1 MTAPTDALTFD
12 ETTEITWA
20 ELVAASGWPEG
31 ELSELVSYGVITP
44 RDATSTQW
52 TFEART
58 LVVAR
63 TAWRLRCDFELDPYA
78 VSVCLGFVE
87 RIHSLEDEVRRLKAQ
102 LG

>member
-1 MTAPTDALTFD
+1 MTDPADALPFD
-12 ETTEITWA
+12 ETIELSWA
-20 ELVAASGWPEG
+20 DLVAASGWPE
-31 ELSELVSYGVITP
+31 SELAELVRYGVIAP
-44 RDATSTQW
+44 RDAASSQW

-87 RIHSLEDEVRRLKAQ
+87 RIRSLEDEVRRLKAQ